1 MNLAENILQP
11 FQQIRST
18 RLPIYQTDFGETGL
32 IYTPGLIWKTSKKEL
47 IGLEEN
53 HQQEQLNPTAAAVVQ
68 RATDVV
74 KIHAGMHSS
83 DYQPNNITLY
93 LNQKCNFNCQY
104 CFALETPN
112 QKQELSLEACLA
124 GLDLVGEN
132 CRQSNAPMTLAIH
145 GGGEPLLSF
154 QKILRILAY
163 AQAMAE
169 RDGLTLHKYIAT
181 NGVMPIEKAR
191 WIALHFD
198 RVGISC
204 DGPPEIQNI
213 QRHHATLANSNA
225 IIEQTAKIIRDNGAA
240 LDVRVTI
247 TPATVEHQPMIARY
261 ICENLAPQEI
271 HVEPV
276 YLGKRTGIQDC
287 ISPCQVNAIINSFM
301 EAEEIASHYGILWKM
316 SGARLNEVHSAY
328 CHILQQVLNLVP
340 GDEATACFKLVNDR
354 EVKAKGFSLGKY
366 QKSQNA
372 FVIDQANFGRLMAAM
387 QTPGKCEGCFIQYQC
402 SHACPNN
409 CLLTHEFF
417 DQSLCTILKQLA
429 FEQIINA
436 SNKLKSGEMI
446 YL

>member
-18 RLPIYQTDFGETGL
+18 RLPIYQTIVGETIL
-32 IYTPGLIWKTSKKEL
+32 VYTPGLLWKTSKKEL
-47 IGLEEN
+47 EGLEEN
-53 HQQEQLNPTAAAVVQ
+53 LQRKLSNPNAATVVQ
-68 RATDVV
+68 RAKDVV
-74 KIHAGMHSS
+74 KIHTAMHSS
-83 DYQPNNITLY
+83 DYQPTNITLY

-104 CFALETPN
+104 CFAIETPN

-124 GLDLVGEN
+124 GMDLVGEN

-154 QKILRILAY
+154 QKIRRILVY
-163 AQAMAE
+163 AQSMAE
-169 RDGLTLHKYIAT
+169 RDGFNLYKYIAT
-181 NGVMPIEKAR
+181 NGVMTIEKAH
-191 WIALHFD
+191 WIARHFD
-198 RVGISC
+198 RIGISC

-225 IIEQTAKIIRDNGAA
+225 IIEQTAKIIRDNGAV

-247 TPATVEHQPMIARY
+247 TPATVEQQPMIARY

-287 ISPCQVNAIINSFM
+287 ISPCQVDAFIHSFI
-301 EAEEIASHYGILWKM
+301 EAEEITRQYGTTWKI
-316 SGARLNEVHSAY
+316 SGVRLNEVHSSY
-328 CHILQQVLNLVP
+328 CHILQQVLNLIP

-354 EVKAKGFSLGKY
+354 EVLVKGFSLGRY
-366 QKSQNA
+366 QKSNNI
-372 FVIDQANFGRLMAAM
+372 FVINQDNYHRLLAGM
-387 QTPGKCEGCFIQYQC
+387 QTPDQCQGCFIQYQC

-409 CLLTHEFF
+409 CLLIHELF
-417 DQSLCTILKQLA
+417 DQTLCTILKQLA
-429 FEQIINA
+429 FRQIINT